1 MRVALCAFRL
11 RRTRKPQ
18 ALQRVRGPLGV
29 MREMRVHTSSAV
41 GRFLWRGGTEVREG
55 GGAQYR
61 GRGNWSEVRA
71 R

>member
-41 GRFLWRGGTEVREG
+41 GRFLGGAGQRCARAVGRNIG
-55 GGAQYR
+55 GGEI
-61 GRGNWSEVRA
+61 GA